1 MRGRP
6 VRGAISGL
14 FFGLFLALTLQ
25 QFAIR
30 PLDTLSV
37 VGLPLLGLVLGLVI
51 ARAAPFG
58 GRRGDAGSDTYS
70 DSAPAAAAVDAD

>member
-6 VRGAISGL
+6 VRGAISGF

-37 VGLPLLGLVLGLVI
+37 VGLPLLGLVLGLLL

-58 GRRGDAGSDTYS
+58 GRSRDAGSDTSS
-70 DSAPAAAAVDAD
+70 DSAPTAAAVDAD